1 VPGEGAIDFRAVLA
15 AIATHSPDAWVT
27 VELYPY
33 RERPDEA
40 AQAARRHLLTVAA
53 AAGVELA

>member
-1 VPGEGAIDFRAVLA
+1 
-15 AIATHSPDAWVT
+15 VT